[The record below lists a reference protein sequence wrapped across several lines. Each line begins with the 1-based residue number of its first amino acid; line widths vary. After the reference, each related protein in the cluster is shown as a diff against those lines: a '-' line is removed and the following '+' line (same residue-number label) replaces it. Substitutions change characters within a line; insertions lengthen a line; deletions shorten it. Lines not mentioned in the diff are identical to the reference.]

1 MQSNEINEKDKKVK
15 RKKYSDEVSEEENSF
30 ALLEEKPQVSTYRLV
45 TIKRLGLLCQQL
57 TNFGRIFLQTSY

>member
-30 ALLEEKPQVSTYRLV
+30 ALLEEKPQVSTHRLV
-45 TIKRLGLLCQQL
+45 TIKR
-57 TNFGRIFLQTSY
+57 